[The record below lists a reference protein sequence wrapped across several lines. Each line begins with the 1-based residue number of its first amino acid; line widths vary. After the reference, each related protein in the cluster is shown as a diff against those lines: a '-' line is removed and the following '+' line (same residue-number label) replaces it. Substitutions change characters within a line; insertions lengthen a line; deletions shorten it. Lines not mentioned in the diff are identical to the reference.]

1 MENRWKTM
9 FKYLRTAK
17 RVSLVRTLSLVTMN
31 WTILV
36 SYGIFAF
43 TQSLSVWIRESEGI
57 NKPGKKQL
65 QTRNYVCKT
74 LYPQSY
80 ACL

>member
-1 MENRWKTM
+1 M

-17 RVSLVRTLSLVTMN
+17 RVSFVRTLSLVTMN

-57 NKPGKKQL
+57 NKPGKN
-65 QTRNYVCKT
+65 NYKLEIVFVKHI
-74 LYPQSY
+74 PHPY